1 MGGCYSLVTLT
12 YKIDKTEGN
21 SIMTLSSRLQAV
33 GSPAIGLGCMNLSHG
48 YGSPLPEAEALRAL
62 DAAFDMGYRHFDTAT
77 LYGATANER
86 RVGKALA
93 ARRDEILL
101 ASKCGMAFDPEQGRK
116 VIDGRPATLRRQ
128 CEASLARLQADH
140 LDLYYLH
147 RWDKEV
153 AIEESVGELGRLVAE
168 GKIGAIGLSEVSAAT
183 LRRARTEHPIAAVQS
198 EYSLW
203 TRNPEIAVIE
213 ACREADTLL
222 VAFSPL
228 GRGFLAGAVTDA
240 STLEEGDVRLGMPRF
255 SAENLPHN
263 LGVLAE
269 LDAMASEVE
278 LTSGQLALAW
288 LRAKGDD
295 ILPIP
300 GTRSL
305 AHMRENLAAAEV
317 HLEPDSVARLDA
329 LFTPERIAGERYGE
343 SLRAEVDTEAF

>member
-1 MGGCYSLVTLT
+1 
-12 YKIDKTEGN
+12 
-21 SIMTLSSRLQAV
+21 MTLFSRLGAV

-48 YGSPLPEAEALRAL
+48 YGPPVPEAEALRAL
-62 DAAFDMGYRHFDTAT
+62 EAAFDMGYRHFDTAT

-86 RVGKALA
+86 LVGKALSTK
-93 ARRDEILL
+93 RDEILL
-101 ASKCGMAFDPEQGRK
+101 ASKCGMAIDPEQGKK

-128 CEASLARLQADH
+128 CEASLTRLGTDH

-147 RWDKEV
+147 RWDKTV
-153 AIEESVGELGRLVAE
+153 PIEESVGELGRLVAE

-213 ACREADTLL
+213 ACREADTAF

-228 GRGFLAGAVTDA
+228 GRGFLAGAVQADTPLA
-240 STLEEGDVRLGMPRF
+240 EGDVRRGMPRF
-255 SAENLPHN
+255 TAENLTRN
-263 LGVLAE
+263 LQQLTALQAVAKE
-269 LDAMASEVE
+269 LEVS
-278 LTSGQLALAW
+278 TGQLALAW

-300 GTRSL
+300 GSRSV
-305 AHMRENLAAAEV
+305 AHMHENLDAEQLRLTPATV
-317 HLEPDSVARLDA
+317 TRLDA
-329 LFTPERIAGERYGE
+329 VLTPDQVAGERYGE
-343 SLRAEVDTEAF
+343 ALQGEIDTETFDRR